1 MCTADISQQ
10 VLRSVGGALAVPD
23 HRRVEGG
30 EGGEREKDERVRG
43 WGGTKCMEA

>member
-23 HRRVEGG
+23 HRRGEGGRGGGG
-30 EGGEREKDERVRG
+30 EGGRMGGERGER
-43 WGGTKCMEA
+43 CMEA